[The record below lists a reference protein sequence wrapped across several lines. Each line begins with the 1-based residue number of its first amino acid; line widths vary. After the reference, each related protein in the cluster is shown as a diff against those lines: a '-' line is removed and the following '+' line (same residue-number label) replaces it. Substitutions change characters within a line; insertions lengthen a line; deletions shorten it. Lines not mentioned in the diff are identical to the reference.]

1 MENRR
6 ETLGVVKICRF
17 CLTQNRPLGSLYE
30 KSKSKN
36 IVTLPLKI
44 LSSVSIEVLPSDK
57 KPTYICE
64 RCKFFMNIFY
74 EYKHIVR
81 QADEAILQYVQNGT
95 PLGTVNW
102 PNTLSRI
109 YRNMAG
115 SETVKT
121 VVEGGA
127 TIQVTSHEISDS
139 DEEDGNVY
147 NVKIGDDEDS
157 KTCIKVV
164 TSKDTKPKDNTRG
177 KGFGSITKLVR
188 HVRSHVG
195 DRPYPCK
202 YCEKSFTK
210 SHHYT
215 RHIRIKHRDRAIGTL
230 GPQENY
236 RCEQCDDVFDTQDD
250 LIYHSAIHATQNLTC
265 PLCQEKF
272 EDVEAVTSHIK
283 SHVNGVEF
291 MCDYCE
297 LIFTTQDKL
306 NSHLIAVHDDEIEN
320 DIEDESSMEMDEDEE
335 EDNGINIKQEGDEM
349 IIEINKPANY
359 LVNDNKS
366 CIEKMEINSEES
378 ENEVTYTE
386 LQTVDTLA
394 IVNNDATNKPT
405 PEKVLEK
412 PVIPTSMDSVKIVNK
427 TVDSQAA
434 NILRKAEEIKHKVP
448 QAGHAVISPR
458 LTLKKNKPISRV
470 ESSNSGGAS
479 DKSLRLLEKELQDLK
494 RTNSR
499 NTETSK
505 ISSNK
510 VLETLKS
517 KRPQFQTSTPKLRSA
532 EERKFLTN
540 KSLPVEKKQL
550 EKRIVTKENKEPKET
565 REVKNNGNSKEE
577 KDSKEKEKDT
587 NEKDIKEKEKE
598 KNTEKDKGKEIPKI
612 IIKNGSPNERNS
624 TDEGLIRRS
633 TRPSKIKDYAKMIR
647 ERTQDMSDDDETT
660 EDDEDYCE
668 PDRSTESRRGR
679 RPSQPSK
686 PVTVAKT
693 PPASSLANP
702 PRKRGR
708 PRKDAK
714 EVPPKIKKVDVEEAV
729 EVTKA
734 INDVQ
739 SSSTTSS
746 EKEEIVNL
754 LETSSVADID
764 QIQSM
769 SVTPEPPNTPTTNLL
784 VSPTGQTLKKV
795 PIKALPP
802 GIKVMPLPAS
812 RPKAAPELCEMQIG
826 KKVVKVQ
833 KIVMTKAE
841 VEAMAKKGLVEMKGG
856 TMVLKQGIKLPTS
869 DASNVKSTITGDGET
884 LKRERA
890 APTRCELGDES

>member
-1 MENRR
+1 
-6 ETLGVVKICRF
+6 
-17 CLTQNRPLGSLYE
+17 
-30 KSKSKN
+30 
-36 IVTLPLKI
+36 
-44 LSSVSIEVLPSDK
+44 
-57 KPTYICE
+57 
-64 RCKFFMNIFY
+64 MNIFY

-499 NTETSK
+499 NT
-505 ISSNK
+505 
-510 VLETLKS
+510 
-517 KRPQFQTSTPKLRSA
+517 
-532 EERKFLTN
+532 
-540 KSLPVEKKQL
+540 
-550 EKRIVTKENKEPKET
+550 
-565 REVKNNGNSKEE
+565 
-577 KDSKEKEKDT
+577 
-587 NEKDIKEKEKE
+587 
-598 KNTEKDKGKEIPKI
+598 
-612 IIKNGSPNERNS
+612 
-624 TDEGLIRRS
+624 
-633 TRPSKIKDYAKMIR
+633 
-647 ERTQDMSDDDETT
+647 
-660 EDDEDYCE
+660 
-668 PDRSTESRRGR
+668 
-679 RPSQPSK
+679 
-686 PVTVAKT
+686 
-693 PPASSLANP
+693 
-702 PRKRGR
+702 
-708 PRKDAK
+708 
-714 EVPPKIKKVDVEEAV
+714 
-729 EVTKA
+729 
-734 INDVQ
+734 
-739 SSSTTSS
+739 
-746 EKEEIVNL
+746 
-754 LETSSVADID
+754 
-764 QIQSM
+764 
-769 SVTPEPPNTPTTNLL
+769 
-784 VSPTGQTLKKV
+784 
-795 PIKALPP
+795 
-802 GIKVMPLPAS
+802 
-812 RPKAAPELCEMQIG
+812 
-826 KKVVKVQ
+826 
-833 KIVMTKAE
+833 
-841 VEAMAKKGLVEMKGG
+841 
-856 TMVLKQGIKLPTS
+856 
-869 DASNVKSTITGDGET
+869 
-884 LKRERA
+884 
-890 APTRCELGDES
+890 